1 MELIRGTLD
10 LLILNALASRPMH
23 GYEIARWLEDTTDSA
38 LSIEEGSLYPALHR
52 MARRGW
58 ISADWGISDA
68 NRRAKYYSLT
78 PDGTHQL
85 EVASSRWLRFVDAVA
100 KVLHAAPTPDRA

>member
-10 LLILNALASRPMH
+10 LLILNALASRAMH

-58 ISADWGISDA
+58 IAADWGISDA

-78 PDGTHQL
+78 DAGSDQL
-85 EVASSRWLRFVDAVA
+85 GLASSRWLRFVEAVA
-100 KVLHAAPTPDRA
+100 KVLKAAPAPNTP